1 MGSFRSDGKFIYLE
15 DSHMEFYVPV
25 DYFDESKHF
34 AKDYSSYI
42 EVLGVFDVGLFK
54 DGKVYDYKVLNHPYM
69 IKAYVYDSEIKT
81 VNIPKAGEVK
91 CKVISFEKGQKIMD
105 ASIVQDSVN
114 GLMFLNLIIGGKIP
128 KLCPYNKAYSL
139 WIKNKEMHGVNFGV
153 RPEVEEMILALV
165 YREKG
170 KLTSKF
176 SKYYGLDEKANP
188 YNFELADLRK
198 VCQYASTFS
207 AVTFEDF
214 DTMVTTSIN
223 RSRNHTPESYSP
235 IEDTIKM

>member
-1 MGSFRSDGKFIYLE
+1 MRNKLNNELAVCGFAAVKKLEKKDSSRIKRLYFNQENAPLFGGLCKKIAERKGIYNLVKNSEELEKLSGTVHHQGVVAMISMPEIIPLDSDIT
-15 DSHMEFYVPV
+15 D
-25 DYFDESKHF
+25 
-34 AKDYSSYI
+34 
-42 EVLGVFDVGLFK
+42 
-54 DGKVYDYKVLNHPYM
+54 
-69 IKAYVYDSEIKT
+69 
-81 VNIPKAGEVK
+81 
-91 CKVISFEKGQKIMD
+91 
-105 ASIVQDSVN
+105 
-114 GLMFLNLIIGGKIP
+114 
-128 KLCPYNKAYSL
+128 L